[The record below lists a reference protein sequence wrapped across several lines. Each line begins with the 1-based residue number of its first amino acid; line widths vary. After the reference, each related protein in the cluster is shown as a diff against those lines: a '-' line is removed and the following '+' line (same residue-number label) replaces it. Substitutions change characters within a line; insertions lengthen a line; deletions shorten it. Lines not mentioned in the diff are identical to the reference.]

1 MKKILMILCVGIVFF
16 PSLGHAQTCGSV
28 NIAGGKS
35 VTVSS
40 EVQFHEGSTAVDN
53 NVNTWWSTTSGSGD
67 AHYIYVDLGQSYSI
81 CRIVAKWSGNGRA
94 KNYTVQT
101 STDATNWTTIHTRSN
116 NTNNDDDFTVG
127 GTGRYIKLDLT
138 ERTNS
143 WSGYELAE
151 LRIYNSLAGN
161 TKPSVSLTAPAN
173 NATYYAG
180 TNINL
185 AATASDPDGSV
196 TKVEFYQGTTKIGE
210 STTSPYTFTWTN
222 VQPGT
227 YSLTAKA
234 TDNDNA
240 DSITAAISI
249 TVNPTNRWSIQ
260 GNSGT
265 SPDSNFVGTL
275 DNKRLVFRTNNTEKM
290 TILSNGFVGIGTAT
304 APSDTATKLAV
315 KGTIRAIKLK
325 VTQTG
330 WADYVFEKDYKL
342 MSLTELEAYIK
353 KHQHLP
359 GIPTTATVEKNGTD
373 VAEIQATLLKKIEE
387 LTLYIIEQQ
396 KQIEELKK
404 QMKK

>member
-1 MKKILMILCVGIVFF
+1 MKKAFLVYCVIAFLAMENA
-16 PSLGHAQTCGSV
+16 SAQTCGSV
-28 NIAGGKS
+28 NIAVGKS

-67 AHYIYVDLGQSYSI
+67 AHYIYVDLGQSYSV

-101 STDATNWTTIHTRSN
+101 STDATNWTTIHTRTN
-116 NTNNDDDFTVG
+116 NTNNDDDFTVS

-173 NATYYAG
+173 NASYYAG

-196 TKVEFYQGTTKIGE
+196 TKVEFYQGATKIGE

-240 DSITAAISI
+240 DSTTAAVTIV
-249 TVNPTNRWSIQ
+249 VNPTNRWSIQ

-265 SPDSNFVGTL
+265 NADSNFVGTL
-275 DNKRLVFRTNNTEKM
+275 DNKPLHFRTNNIQRM
-290 TILSNGFVGIGTAT
+290 SILANGAIGIGT
-304 APSDTATKLAV
+304 DTMPNPETLLAV
-315 KGTIRAIKLK
+315 KGTVYAKKLK
-325 VTQTG
+325 VTQSN

-342 MSLTELEAYIK
+342 MSLPELEAYIK

-359 GIPTTATVEKNGTD
+359 GVPTTATVEKNGTD